1 MSVSL
6 VVGTNTYITMAQAN
20 VMVAELYVGSAEWSA
35 LDPLQRSRALVE
47 AFRMM
52 ERQKYRGTRTGG
64 SSQAAQFPRD
74 GIESCDG
81 YDESGTTPPSIP
93 RAQVLL
99 ALAIVADP
107 SIATS
112 DGVATNIKRA
122 QAGSASVEFFGPK
135 TSSGKKGTRF
145 PPSVQEL
152 LACYLAGGT
161 IGSAQA
167 FGTGAEQEYEDDNL
181 TGAP

>member
-6 VVGTNTYITMAQAN
+6 VVGTNTYVTMAQAN
-20 VMVAELYVGSAEWSA
+20 AMVAELYVGSAAWSA

-47 AFRMM
+47 AFRLM

-64 SSQAAQFPRD
+64 AAQTAQFPRD

-81 YDESGTTPPSIP
+81 YDESGTTPVSIT

-107 SIATS
+107 SVATS
-112 DGVATNIKRA
+112 DGVATNVKRA
-122 QAGSASVEFFGPK
+122 QAGSASVEFFGPR
-135 TSSGKKGTRF
+135 TSSGKKGSRF
-145 PPSVQEL
+145 PTAVQEL
-152 LACYLAGGT
+152 LSCYLDN
-161 IGSAQA
+161 GSASGAQA
-167 FGTGAEQEYEDDNL
+167 FGTDGEQEYNDDNL
-181 TGAP
+181 NGPL